1 MTMTLPVL
9 EHVLCRPGHT
19 TAYLSCGRP
28 EGVPVIFVHGWPEL
42 GLSWR
47 HQLPALAA
55 LGFHAIAPDMRG
67 YGRSTVHAQI
77 DDYALAHSVA
87 DMIALLDALGSER
100 AVWVGHD
107 WGAPVVWSIAQHHP
121 DRCHGVASLCVP
133 YLPQGFS
140 PETIIP
146 LSDRQLYPQDSL
158 PAAQWD
164 YQLFYRERFHDAT
177 AAFEKDIRN
186 TVRALFRSGSP
197 DGMGKPARTAFVRA
211 QGGWFGP
218 GQGAPAL
225 PRDPLVLSEQD
236 EHAYV
241 AALERNGFSG
251 PDSWYMNAQA
261 NEAFAA
267 QSRANWHLQ
276 MPVLFLHARYDAVCE
291 TLRSSLAAPMRAH
304 CADLSEAVVASG
316 HWMAQERPIDVN
328 AALVRWLAQRLPHTF
343 SMTAP

>member
-1 MTMTLPVL
+1 MQFPVL
-9 EHVLCRPGHT
+9 EHSLKRPGHT

-28 EGVPVIFVHGWPEL
+28 SGVPVIFVHGWPEL
-42 GLSWR
+42 ALSWR

-55 LGFHAIAPDMRG
+55 LGLHAVAPDMRG
-67 YGRSTVHAQI
+67 YGRSTVHPRPEH
-77 DDYALAHSVA
+77 YALEHSVA
-87 DMIALLDALGSER
+87 DMIALLDALGADR

-133 YLPQGFS
+133 YLPSGFS
-140 PETIIP
+140 PENIIP
-146 LSDRQLYPQDSL
+146 LSDRRIYPLDTL

-164 YQLFYRERFHDAT
+164 YQLFYREHFEQAT
-177 AAFEKDIRN
+177 AAFERNVRN
-186 TVRALFRSGSP
+186 TVRALFRAGTP

-225 PRDPLVLSEQD
+225 PRDPQVLTEQD

-241 AALERNGFSG
+241 AALERNGFAG
-251 PDSWYMNAQA
+251 PDSWYMNAAA
-261 NEAFAA
+261 NEAYAHRVQA
-267 QSRANWHLQ
+267 QWQLT

-291 TLRSSLAAPMRAH
+291 TLQSSLAEPMRAH
-304 CADLSEAVVASG
+304 CNDLTEAVVPSG
-316 HWMAQERPIDVN
+316 HWMAQERPVEVN
-328 AALVRWLAQRLPHTF
+328 AALARWLAQRLPHTF
-343 SMTAP
+343 AADGP